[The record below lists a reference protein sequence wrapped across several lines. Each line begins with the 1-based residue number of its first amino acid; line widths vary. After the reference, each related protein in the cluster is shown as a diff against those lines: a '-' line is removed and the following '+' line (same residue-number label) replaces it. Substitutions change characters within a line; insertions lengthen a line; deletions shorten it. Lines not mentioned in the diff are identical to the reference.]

1 MKTFKILLFYF
12 LFIIYSLEI
21 LLFFFVTENN
31 LSKEQIFNK
40 RIEIA
45 KKKGI
50 KYDSRSREEA
60 FLDFR
65 KVASSILLEFDLKIN
80 CSLFWVE
87 K

>member
-1 MKTFKILLFYF
+1 MQIKNLYYHPLIKIFRMKIFKILFFYL

-31 LSKEQIFNK
+31 LSKKQIFNK

-50 KYDSRSREEA
+50 EYDSRSREEA
-60 FLDFR
+60 FLDL
-65 KVASSILLEFDLKIN
+65 KKIN
-80 CSLFWVE
+80 